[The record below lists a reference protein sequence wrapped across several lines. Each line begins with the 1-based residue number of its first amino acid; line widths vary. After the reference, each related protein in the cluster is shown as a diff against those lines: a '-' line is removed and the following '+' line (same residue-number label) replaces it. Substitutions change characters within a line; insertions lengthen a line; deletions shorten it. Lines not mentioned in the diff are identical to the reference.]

1 MSAKQRRKSI
11 PAQPAAAKPK
21 TVSANPRPKRE
32 GPARTNTFAPGFW
45 HQHWLPSLLLIT
57 LSFGLYWLS
66 MSFRY
71 VLDDQM
77 VIWQNQYVLKG
88 FGGLRDIFAFDSFMG
103 YFKEQKFLLEGGRY
117 RPLSLATFAIE
128 HELFGPE
135 KPGISH
141 AINILLYGF
150 TGVLLYRIL
159 LGLFP
164 IAEGGRWYFS
174 AAFLGALIFV
184 AHPLHSECVANIKGR
199 DELLALLGSL
209 GALYATLKYFD
220 TLKQGWLWGAG
231 LMLLLGLLAKENA
244 VTFLIVIPLTVW
256 FFAKVPAGRSAA
268 GAIPLLAAFLIFFI
282 LRYQAMGYVLN
293 HGKSV
298 TDLMNNPF
306 LDMNFGEKYATI
318 FLTLGWYVKL
328 LFAPYPLTHDY
339 YPYQVPKVNWADWRA
354 LLSLAFYLGMGVW
367 SILNLKKRKIA
378 AYAFVFW
385 VATLSIVSNLFISI
399 GTFMNERFIYMPSVA
414 FCLLAGWFLARQL
427 PAWLKEG
434 ADRPYILGG
443 ALALIITGA
452 FGWITVKRVPDW
464 KDALSLNTSALRNSP
479 NSARSHT
486 FYAIALYENVFLKS
500 KDQAEK
506 VRLLDTMEYHLNEA
520 IKIYPNYG
528 SAWVM
533 IPAMAGARFDM
544 DRQMD
549 KLFNT
554 FDATLDKIP
563 NNANF
568 RSYLDQY
575 MKYLATRGGNP
586 NKIAAF
592 CYRNGYERF
601 YLKMKDYPSAI
612 QILEYALL
620 LQTEDERVLK
630 ALTEVY
636 QAAGNQAKAAEM
648 KARADA
654 ASRTGYSNSPDYQ

>member
-1 MSAKQRRKSI
+1 
-11 PAQPAAAKPK
+11 
-21 TVSANPRPKRE
+21 
-32 GPARTNTFAPGFW
+32 
-45 HQHWLPSLLLIT
+45 
-57 LSFGLYWLS
+57 
-66 MSFRY
+66 
-71 VLDDQM
+71 
-77 VIWQNQYVLKG
+77 
-88 FGGLRDIFAFDSFMG
+88 
-103 YFKEQKFLLEGGRY
+103 
-117 RPLSLATFAIE
+117 
-128 HELFGPE
+128 
-135 KPGISH
+135 
-141 AINILLYGF
+141 
-150 TGVLLYRIL
+150 
-159 LGLFP
+159 
-164 IAEGGRWYFS
+164 
-174 AAFLGALIFV
+174 
-184 AHPLHSECVANIKGR
+184 
-199 DELLALLGSL
+199 
-209 GALYATLKYFD
+209 
-220 TLKQGWLWGAG
+220 
-231 LMLLLGLLAKENA
+231 
-244 VTFLIVIPLTVW
+244 
-256 FFAKVPAGRSAA
+256 
-268 GAIPLLAAFLIFFI
+268 
-282 LRYQAMGYVLN
+282 
-293 HGKSV
+293 
-298 TDLMNNPF
+298 
-306 LDMNFGEKYATI
+306 
-318 FLTLGWYVKL
+318 
-328 LFAPYPLTHDY
+328 
-339 YPYQVPKVNWADWRA
+339 
-354 LLSLAFYLGMGVW
+354 
-367 SILNLKKRKIA
+367 
-378 AYAFVFW
+378 
-385 VATLSIVSNLFISI
+385 
-399 GTFMNERFIYMPSVA
+399 MPSVA